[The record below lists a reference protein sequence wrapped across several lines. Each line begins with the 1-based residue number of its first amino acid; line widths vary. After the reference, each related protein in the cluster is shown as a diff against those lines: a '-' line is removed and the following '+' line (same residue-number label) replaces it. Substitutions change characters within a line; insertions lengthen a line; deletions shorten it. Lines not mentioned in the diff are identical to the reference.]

1 MARIAPLCGVRYNTD
16 KIKKMEDVVSPPYD
30 VIDVQSQAALIG
42 KNPYNMINLDL
53 RKSVKVDALA
63 DGRYQQAS
71 ERFNK
76 WLAESVLI
84 QDQQPAMYLYSTDYT
99 TPSGKKF
106 IRKGFIS
113 LAGLAEF
120 AEGVVK
126 PHEKTFRGVT
136 TDRLNLIDACKA
148 QFSPIFSLYSD
159 PAGDVM
165 ACLEKACDS
174 EPLYSVSDQDG
185 CSHTIWAVT
194 DRLAIEKV
202 QNLFVE
208 KSIYIADG
216 HHRYT
221 TSLQL
226 RELMRQRLGSV
237 EPTSPFDY
245 TMMYFCAMEDE
256 GLSVLPTHRLV
267 RIPYIA
273 TVDSLVSRLMESFD
287 VEELMNGSRE
297 SLIGEV
303 LGRMEEHASS
313 TMFGFYHTASDRC
326 FLLSLKDGVMEQT
339 CSAKHPKSLQELDVV
354 VLSELVLECSLDL
367 SKDLCEKD
375 GLINYFA
382 DPDEALDAAVKETAV
397 DDGCSPVLFLMNSTL
412 VEQVRRIADEGLVMP
427 HKSTYFYPKVLTGL
441 VINKLVGTDTIK

>member
-1 MARIAPLCGVRYNTD
+1 MARIAPLCGVRYNTE
-16 KIKKMEDVVSPPYD
+16 KINKMEDVVSPPYD
-30 VIDVQSQAALIG
+30 VIDMQSQAALIK

-53 RKSVKVDALA
+53 RKSVEVDELA
-63 DGRYQQAS
+63 EDRYQQAS
-71 ERFNK
+71 ERFNN

-84 QDQQPAMYLYSTDYT
+84 QEQQPAIYLYSTDYT
-99 TPSGKKF
+99 IPSGKKF
-106 IRKGFIS
+106 TRKGFIS

-120 AEGVVK
+120 AEGIVK

-159 PAGDVM
+159 PTGDVM
-165 ACLEKACDS
+165 TCLEEACDS

-185 CSHTIWAVT
+185 CRHTIWAVT
-194 DRLAIEKV
+194 DRLTIEKV
-202 QNLFVE
+202 QMLFAE

-226 RELMRQRLGSV
+226 RELMRERNGSV
-237 EPTSPFDY
+237 GPTSAFDY

-267 RIPYIA
+267 RIPYIT
-273 TVDSLVSRLMESFD
+273 TVDALVSRLMESFD
-287 VEELMNGSRE
+287 VEELKNGTRE

-303 LGRMEEHASS
+303 LGRMEEPAAS
-313 TMFGFYHTASDRC
+313 TMLGFYHTATDRC
-326 FLLSLKDGVMEQT
+326 FLLTLKTGVMEQT
-339 CSAKHPKSLQELDVV
+339 CSGKHPESLQELDVV

-367 SKDLCEKD
+367 SKDKCEKD

-397 DDGCSPVLFLMNSTL
+397 DGGSSPVLFLMNATL

-441 VINKLVGTDTIK
+441 VINKLAEKDIII